1 MGSIMGTT
9 QSKPGIFPSQ
19 PVSFKFEGISYQ
31 VTIQDVRL
39 FPQGCSAIAVHPEF
53 IQGEPSVLLMDI
65 GGWTVDLMRLDNGI
79 PNASACRSWN

>member
-1 MGSIMGTT
+1 MNIGSIMGTT

-39 FPQGCSAIAVHPEF
+39 FPQAAPPLPF
-53 IQGEPSVLLMDI
+53 TQ
-65 GGWTVDLMRLDNGI
+65 N
-79 PNASACRSWN
+79 